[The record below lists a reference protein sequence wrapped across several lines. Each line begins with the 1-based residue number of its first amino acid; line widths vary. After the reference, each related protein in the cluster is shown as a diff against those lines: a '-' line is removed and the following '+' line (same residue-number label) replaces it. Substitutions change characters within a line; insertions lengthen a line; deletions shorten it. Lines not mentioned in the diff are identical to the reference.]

1 MISQSAYDGCAD
13 VWSAGIT
20 AIELSKGAPPYA
32 NRIHPFQAILLI
44 PKVWLVRMSGVSVAK
59 GQLYL
64 YCGFGVK
71 VTCI

>member
-20 AIELSKGAPPYA
+20 AIELCTGAPPYA

-44 PKVWLVRMSGVSVAK
+44 PKVPLSHTVHCYH
-59 GQLYL
+59 QYLFDLHTILY
-64 YCGFGVK
+64 Y
-71 VTCI
+71 T